1 MRQAA
6 ARFCADELM
15 SGASEKMTRSERDAV
30 PRQIPVAL
38 STASVF
44 PERTA
49 DAFELAARLGYD
61 GIEVMV
67 TADPISQDP
76 AVLKRLSEYHNIP
89 VLAVHSPCLLI
100 TQRVWGR
107 EPWAKLARS
116 AELAEKLGAKV
127 VVVHPPFRWQREYV
141 RDFEHGI
148 GKMEAKT
155 GLTFAVENLYPLR
168 AGATEVAGFAPHWS
182 PVELDVANTTLD
194 LSHTSVSESDAV
206 EMAKQLGSRLA
217 HVHLADGS
225 KPGLPDEHLVPGRGN
240 QPCREVLEL
249 LPGLG
254 FSGAVVLE
262 ISTRRAQ
269 NARERYNDLAEA
281 LRFAKAYLPTAA
293 VSR

>member
-1 MRQAA
+1 
-6 ARFCADELM
+6 
-15 SGASEKMTRSERDAV
+15 MTRSDSGEVLPDGGGRRSN
-30 PRQIPVAL
+30 PCPIPVAL

-67 TADPISQDP
+67 TADPISQDGD
-76 AVLKRLSEYHNIP
+76 VLKRLSEYHEIP

-116 AELAEKLGAKV
+116 ADLAEKLGAKV

-141 RDFEHGI
+141 RDFEHGL
-148 GKMEAKT
+148 GKLEAKT
-155 GLTFAVENLYPLR
+155 GMTFAVENLYPLR
-168 AGATEVAGFAPHWS
+168 AGSTEVAGFAPHWS
-182 PVELDVANTTLD
+182 PVELDVASTTLD
-194 LSHTSVSESDAV
+194 LSHTSVSDSDAV
-206 EMAKQLGSRLA
+206 EMAKQLGSRLT

-225 KPGLPDEHLVPGRGN
+225 KPGLPDEHLVPGRGS

-249 LPGLG
+249 LPDLG
-254 FSGAVVLE
+254 FSGTVVLE

-269 NARERYNDLAEA
+269 DARERYNDLAES
-281 LRFAKAYLPTAA
+281 LRFAKAYLPSA
-293 VSR
+293 VPSR

>member
-1 MRQAA
+1 
-6 ARFCADELM
+6 
-15 SGASEKMTRSERDAV
+15 MTRSESPAR
-30 PRQIPVAL
+30 PIPVAL

-67 TADPISQDP
+67 TADPISQD
-76 AVLKRLSEYHNIP
+76 AEVLKRLSEYHHMPIM
-89 VLAVHSPCLLI
+89 AVHSPCLLI

-107 EPWAKLARS
+107 EPWAKLVRS
-116 AELAEKLGAKV
+116 AELAEKLGARV

-141 RDFEHGI
+141 RDFERGL
-148 GKMEAKT
+148 GKLEAKT
-155 GLTFAVENLYPLR
+155 GMTFAVENLYPLR
-168 AGATEVAGFAPHWS
+168 AGSTEVAGFAPHWS

-194 LSHTSVSESDAV
+194 LSHTSVSDSDAV
-206 EMAKQLGSRLA
+206 DMAKRLGSRLA
-217 HVHLADGS
+217 HLHLADGS
-225 KPGLPDEHLVPGRGN
+225 KPGLPDEHLVPGRGS

-254 FSGAVVLE
+254 FNGTVVLE

-269 NARERYNDLAEA
+269 SAKERYNDLAEA
-281 LRFAKAYLPTAA
+281 LRFAKAFLPSPA